1 LWYAREWSCHGS
13 PSFDNAVVSILEF
26 DELPGAKI
34 DSPIV
39 VVVVEKGVPDFQ
51 TGTSDEALGVDELEV
66 IAE

>member
-1 LWYAREWSCHGS
+1 L
-13 PSFDNAVVSILEF
+13 